1 MTSVLIADDD
11 VTTAMVFETALASMG
26 YQVVGL
32 AYSGIDA
39 VQMAKDLRPD
49 IILMDIVMPGEI
61 NGITAAG
68 EIKEKLG
75 IPFIFLTG
83 HAGKDL
89 VERAKKVEPYGYIMK
104 PAVDTQIRS
113 AIEIALHK
121 KKEADQ
127 LREAKNVLEDAVQE
141 KSRRLRDV
149 TDKIEALLNA
159 TSDTQLLIDAEGTV
173 IMANEVA
180 AKRFGMQLEEFLGR
194 CVYDFM
200 SPSLV
205 KSRKAVAEKVLQT
218 GKPVQIEDD
227 REGIIFESVVY
238 PLLDEEGKVSHLAVY
253 GKDITERV
261 MTYRKLEEQ
270 KRNLGR
276 KTDQLRDANIAL
288 EILLEKS
295 NQNRKMIEEEIAFS
309 AKRLLSPYIQKLK
322 ACSLPGTAKDC
333 AERIDEG
340 LNMLISPFSRKLS
353 FDYLDLTPREIQVA
367 NFIIAGKTTKEISK
381 ELDLTTGT
389 IDFHRNNMRK
399 KLGLKKKKISL
410 RTYLNTLEH

>member
-11 VTTAMVFETALASMG
+11 VTTAMAFETALASMG

-61 NGITAAG
+61 DGITAAG

-75 IPFIFLTG
+75 IPSIFLTG

-89 VERAKKVEPYGYIMK
+89 VERAKKAEPYGYIMK

-121 KKEADQ
+121 KKEDDR
-127 LREAKNVLEDAVQE
+127 LRGAKNVLEDAVQE
-141 KSRRLRDV
+141 KSRRLRDA

-200 SPSLV
+200 PPSLV
-205 KSRKAVAEKVLQT
+205 KSRKARVEEVFQT
-218 GKPVQIEDD
+218 GNSLTFEDE
-227 REGIIFESVVY
+227 RSGSIFENTFY
-238 PLLDEEGKVSHLAVY
+238 PLLDEEENVSLLAIY
-253 GKDITERV
+253 AKDITERV
-261 MTYRKLEEQ
+261 MSYRRLEEQ
-270 KRNLGR
+270 KRDLER

-288 EILLEKS
+288 EVLLEKS
-295 NQNRKMIEEEIAFS
+295 GQNRKMIEEEVVFS
-309 AKRLLSPYIQKLK
+309 TKRFIGPYIQKLK
-322 ACSLPGTAKDC
+322 ACSLTGTAKDC
-333 AERIDEG
+333 VERIDEG
-340 LNMLISPFSRKLS
+340 LKILIYPFSRKLS
-353 FDYLDLTPREIQVA
+353 FDYLDLTPREINVA
-367 NFIIAGKTTKEISK
+367 DFIIAGKTTKEISE
-381 ELDLTTGT
+381 ELNLTTGT
-389 IDFHRNNMRK
+389 IDFHRDNMRK

-410 RTYLNTLEH
+410 RTYLNTLEY